1 MHFGPKSRAPSL
13 FENLNP
19 NDIGALLKFITVQSE
34 STLNI
39 EDAIKPDPNYNSIIV
54 FACAAAFIAGLIFTG
69 LIKAST
75 IFQNT
80 YIWSILINVNVNFCL
95 KSIKELFRDLLWLCY
110 PVTCGQ
116 KFEILHTWP
125 PISLII
131 TSSILLNL
139 SWELKVKLFQF

>member
-1 MHFGPKSRAPSL
+1 MHFGPRARAPSI

-80 YIWSILINVNVNFCL
+80 YICSILINVNVNYFCL
-95 KSIKELFRDLLWLCY
+95 KILKSYLGIYCGYAIWLH
-110 PVTCGQ
+110 VD
-116 KFEILHTWP
+116 KN
-125 PISLII
+125 SK
-131 TSSILLNL
+131 SSIHGHQ
-139 SWELKVKLFQF
+139 SA